1 MKVESSKFEV
11 ESLKKME
18 KIKILEQHR
27 KNINIDKK
35 LTNNITWLF
44 LAFLSIAKINAQAI
58 TEDAEAIQKNKLQL
72 ETALIYE
79 YQNQKATWTFP
90 SVLVRYGLNDNIE
103 FRLAT
108 SIETKKHLHNFADG
122 NLSNIE
128 VGFKMHLLK
137 TDNTNLSFI
146 SHFIFPTKFN
156 EWRKNTIN
164 TTAVMVFSQNL
175 GKKFQIGS
183 SLQYVFDNSATN
195 DINYSLIFSYFI
207 NDKWKVYAETYG
219 DFFKNSTIT
228 NMDFGFEYQI
238 SRKFL
243 WQVSAGTNLKQQDY
257 HFMSTGFVWQIN

>member
-1 MKVESSKFEV
+1 MKKIEIFEK
-11 ESLKKME
+11 LWR
-18 KIKILEQHR
+18 IKNR
-27 KNINIDKK
+27 DKK

-44 LAFLSIAKINAQAI
+44 LVFLSIAKINAQAI

-79 YQNQKATWTFP
+79 YQNHKTTWTFP
-90 SVLVRYGLNDNIE
+90 SVLLRYGLNNNIE
-103 FRLAT
+103 FRLA
-108 SIETKKHLHNFADG
+108 SAIETKKHIHNIADG

-128 VGFKMHLLK
+128 AGFKMHLLK
-137 TDNTNLSFI
+137 TDNTNLAFI

-183 SLQYVFDNSATN
+183 SLQYVFDNNTGN
-195 DINYSLIFSYFI
+195 DFNYSLIFSHFI

-219 DFFKNSTIT
+219 EYFADSTIT

-238 SRKFL
+238 SHKFL